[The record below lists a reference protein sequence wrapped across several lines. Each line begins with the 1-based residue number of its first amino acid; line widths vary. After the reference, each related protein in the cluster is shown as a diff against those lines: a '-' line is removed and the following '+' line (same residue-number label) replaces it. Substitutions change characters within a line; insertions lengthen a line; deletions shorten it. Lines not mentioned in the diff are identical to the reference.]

1 MLGKRMLLFILLLS
15 GFLAGSLVPASAAAV
30 IYGERSTPDYWL
42 ARTPQAEEVL
52 LTSQQIADQN
62 ADMLLRDESLKDLAA
77 YPESLNGREV
87 RQHIMAAMQDFWQE
101 ALPVEYVGQELLSE
115 SSWRAARSNCNLNA
129 LEDNIEV
136 RYAVTVARANLRLL
150 PVSEAWSA
158 KPGAGSFDALQGAAL
173 DPAEAV
179 IIEHDSADGQFAFV
193 QAEDYKGWVLWSDLA
208 LADRED
214 WLRYAR
220 PQQVAVVTDYRK
232 GFAAGGRNQLYQ
244 MGAAI
249 PLGQVEGLAGLFT
262 SAPLGLLLPVRE
274 ADGSL
279 SIENH
284 APSYDESLHEGY
296 LPCTRAGFIRQA
308 FKFLGQPYGRGGL
321 RDSVDS
327 ASFVQDVYHAMG
339 LKVPRKAEQQEIAL
353 LKQIK
358 LGGLTAEA
366 RSTTLKNTA
375 EPGDMLFEPGHVM
388 MYLGM
393 DAEGTPIIIHA
404 ASQADSVVVSDLC
417 CPGSDGQSMLDNL
430 TSVAGIWH

>member
-52 LTSQQIADQN
+52 LTPQQIADQN

-115 SSWRAARSNCNLNA
+115 SNWRAARSNCNLNA

-158 KPGAGSFDALQGAAL
+158 KPGAGSFDALQGTAL

-193 QAEDYKGWVLWSDLA
+193 QSEDYKGWVLWSDLA

-214 WLRYAR
+214 WLRYAQ

-244 MGAAI
+244 MGASI
-249 PLGQVEGLAGLFT
+249 PVGKVEGVSGCLT
-262 SAPLGLLLPVRE
+262 PAPLGLLLPVRG
-274 ADGSL
+274 ADGNL

-284 APSYDESLHEGY
+284 APSYDESLHDGY
-296 LPCTRAGFIRQA
+296 LPCTRAAFIRQA
-308 FKFLGQPYGRGGL
+308 FKFLGQPYGWGGL
-321 RDSVDS
+321 RDGVDS

-339 LKVPRKAEQQEIAL
+339 LKVPREPAHQEITL

-358 LGGLTAEA
+358 LGGLAAAA
-366 RSTTLKNTA
+366 RSTTLQNAA
-375 EPGDMLFEPGHVM
+375 EPGDMLFAPGHVM
-388 MYLGM
+388 MYLGT
-393 DAEGTPIIIHA
+393 DTEGNTLIIHA
-404 ASQADSVVVSDLC
+404 ARQTDSVVVSDL
-417 CPGSDGQSMLDNL
+417 SYLTSTGQPMIDSL